1 MFNKNDERIYGVDDI
16 ETIVGT
22 IRFMVDVNTPVY
34 MVVEKQ
40 TKCFVWCRLVTFVYC
55 DDKVK
60 KVDLTETVGC
70 LPNFD
75 MSWSVSVPVQP
86 TLKIPSTEE
95 GKIYQRLDALE
106 SIRDMFLFVGLNLY
120 GSLGIK
126 LDIL

>member
-22 IRFMVDVNTPVY
+22 IKFMVDVNTPVY

-55 DDKVK
+55 DDKVR
-60 KVDLTETVGC
+60 KVDLSETVAC
-70 LPNFD
+70 LPTFFYDWKN
-75 MSWSVSVPVQP
+75 QA
-86 TLKIPSTEE
+86 LKIPSTEE

-106 SIRDMFLFVGLNLY
+106 SIRDRFLFVGLNLY

-126 LDIL
+126 LEIL

>member
-22 IRFMVDVNTPVY
+22 IKFMVDVNTPVY

-60 KVDLTETVGC
+60 KWDLTEVVSC
-70 LPNFD
+70 LPNFYYD
-75 MSWSVSVPVQP
+75 WKNQA
-86 TLKIPSTEE
+86 LKIPSTEE

-106 SIRDMFLFVGLNLY
+106 SIRDRFLFVGLNLY